1 MKITIATGPI
11 YPVPAVLGGS
21 VQRLWHGL
29 GKEFARHG
37 HEVTIFAKSHD
48 GQPEEESLDG
58 IKFVRWGGY
67 DLTTSLGRDLVKCF
81 LYALRACRKV
91 PQGDVVVTNDFW
103 MPALLPVL
111 RLSAGRVVVN
121 ANRFPKKQ
129 YWLYGRAAAFSAAS
143 KAVQEAILLQSPKL
157 AGKVRV
163 IPNCIDQAFLQPRP
177 SSRSFESSGRKA
189 VHILYVGRINPEKG
203 LALLALALR
212 ILESRCPGQWRCS
225 LLGPVAEDQGGGGV
239 AYSFKI
245 MERMKGLPVELLSP
259 VYQPQVLAD
268 AYDQADV
275 FVYPSQADTGEAM
288 PLAPIE
294 AMARGVVPVVS
305 RLGAFFEYLEP
316 DINGLV
322 FDHKGPDAAQRLA
335 TALEFVVV
343 DHEARRRMS
352 EKASAAGVAFS
363 PSNIAKKH
371 LALFE
376 EVKNG
381 RL

>member
-21 VQRLWHGL
+21 VQRLWL
-29 GKEFARHG
+29 SLAEEFAKRE
-37 HEVTIFAKSHD
+37 HEVTIFAKAYP
-48 GQPEEESLDG
+48 GQADAENRNGVRL
-58 IKFVRWGGY
+58 IRWGGY
-67 DLTTSLGRDLVKCF
+67 DLTTSLWRDLVKCF
-81 LYALRACRKV
+81 LYAWRACPKV
-91 PQGDVVVTNDFW
+91 PAGDVVVTNDFW
-103 MPALLPVL
+103 MPALLPLL
-111 RLSAGRVVVN
+111 RPSAGHVVVN

-143 KAVQEAILLQSPKL
+143 RAVQDAILVQSPKL

-163 IPNCIDQAFLQPRP
+163 IPNCIDEAFLQPRSLRP
-177 SSRSFESSGRKA
+177 PNESPDSKP

-203 LALLALALR
+203 LTLLALALR

-225 LLGPVAEDQGGGGV
+225 LLGPVAEDQGGGGA
-239 AYSFKI
+239 AYASTV
-245 MERMKGLPVELLSP
+245 MEMMKGLPAELLSP
-259 VYQPQVLAD
+259 VYQPQALAA

-305 RLGAFFEYLEP
+305 RLGAFLEYLEP

-322 FDHKGPDAAQRLA
+322 FDHKGPDAPQGLA
-335 TALEFVVV
+335 AALEFVVV

-352 EKASAAGVAFS
+352 KRAAAAGAAFS
-363 PSNIAKKH
+363 PSNIAEKH

-376 EVKNG
+376 EVKGG